1 MSEDFAFTLS
11 RRGTHALAGRTVLQ
25 LVPALES
32 VEADGPA
39 LDVAGALAGSNARP
53 LIAAPP
59 GPLVSELQARGGV
72 WLDFPTRAKNPI
84 VMALAVR
91 RLRALIAREKID
103 LIHARSRP
111 GAWMALGAVRN
122 TRVPLVTSL
131 SHLAAGRTVVRHQYD
146 SVMAKGDLVIVGSN
160 YAAATVASLYPG
172 AAGRI
177 AMVRPGVDLKPFA
190 GQAIAPARVQA
201 LRQAWKIAADERI
214 LLLAARPS
222 IWKGHKVLLDAT
234 RLLIDMGAHDLRLVF
249 LGEGKGGAAREVEQA
264 ITASGLG
271 AIVRTAKTCADMPAA
286 LLAAA
291 VVVVPSIEPE
301 SFGRISVEAQA
312 VGTPVVVSDLGAV
325 PETVLA
331 PPDIEA
337 SRRTG
342 WRVSPSDPG
351 LLADAIG
358 EALALGASSRD
369 ALALRAR
376 RHVEAHFSIERMA
389 RETLDA
395 YAAVLARKATQE

>member
-11 RRGTHALAGRTVLQ
+11 RRGTHVLAGRTVLQ
-25 LVPALES
+25 LVPSLDS
-32 VEADGPA
+32 NEADGPVI
-39 LDVAGALAGSNARP
+39 DVAGALAESNARA
-53 LIAAPP
+53 LVAAPP

-84 VMALAVR
+84 AMALAVR

-103 LIHARSRP
+103 VIHARSRP
-111 GAWMALGAVRN
+111 GAWVALGAVRHAR
-122 TRVPLVTSL
+122 TPLVTSL
-131 SHLAAGRTVVRHQYD
+131 NHLASGRTVVRHQYD

-160 YAAATVASLYPG
+160 YAAATVASTYP
-172 AAGRI
+172 ASADRI
-177 AMVRPGVDLKPFA
+177 AVVRPGVELKPYA
-190 GQAIAPARVQA
+190 ASAIAPSRVQA
-201 LRQAWKIAADERI
+201 LRQAWQIAAEERI
-214 LLLAARPS
+214 ILLAARPS
-222 IWKGHKVLLDAT
+222 IWKGHKVLLDAA
-234 RLLIDMGAHDLRLVF
+234 RLLLDMGARDLRLVF
-249 LGEGKGGAAREVEQA
+249 LGEGKGGAAREVDQA
-264 ITASGLG
+264 IKASGLG
-271 AIVRTAKTCADMPAA
+271 AMVRTVKTCPDMPAA

-331 PPDIEA
+331 PPDA
-337 SRRTG
+337 AATRRTG

-358 EALALGASSRD
+358 EALALGASGRD

-376 RHVEAHFSIERMA
+376 KHVEERFSIERMA

-395 YAAVLARKATQE
+395 YAALLARKASLE